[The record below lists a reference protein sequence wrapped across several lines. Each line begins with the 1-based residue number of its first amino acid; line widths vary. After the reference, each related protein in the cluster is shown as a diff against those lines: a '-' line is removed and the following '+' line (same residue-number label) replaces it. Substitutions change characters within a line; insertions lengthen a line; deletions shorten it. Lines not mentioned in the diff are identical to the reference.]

1 VADRVRVAH
10 ARKRRGAKRPAKK
23 KQRRGLGRIGLSLLA
38 ALILGFLAKRVMIPS
53 VVHYIAY
60 RPPDQPQSIRDANPD
75 GASPGADN
83 DSENLTP
90 SDRRQLDAIIKRKTK

>member
-23 KQRRGLGRIGLSLLA
+23 KRMRGLGTIGLSLLA

-60 RPPDQPQSIRDANPD
+60 RPPDQPQANTPA
-75 GASPGADN
+75 ASQGTDN

-90 SDRRQLDAIIKRKTK
+90 DDRRQLDAIIKRKTK

>member
-1 VADRVRVAH
+1 VADRVRVAQ

-23 KQRRGLGRIGLSLLA
+23 KRMRGLGIIGLCLLA

-60 RPPDQPQSIRDANPD
+60 RPPDHPQTDAPA
-75 GASPGADN
+75 ASEGQSADN

-90 SDRRQLDAIIKRKTK
+90 EDRRQLDAIIKRKAK